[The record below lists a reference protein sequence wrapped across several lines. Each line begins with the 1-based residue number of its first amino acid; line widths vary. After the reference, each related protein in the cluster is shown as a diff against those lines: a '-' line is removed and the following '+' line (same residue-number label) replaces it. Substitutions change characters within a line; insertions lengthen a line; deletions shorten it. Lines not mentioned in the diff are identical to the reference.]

1 MFLFCFTKILNQ
13 AFYMTHTFDWG
24 FFTLLVALAHGAP
37 HRPSALKSKRAVNIN
52 LTYTMYTLVH
62 TYLLTLY
69 IFDDLQCNVRWL
81 IRLKNVIKIKGRT
94 QLVFSSRDPAINSET
109 PNPDFFFTK
118 YVVISLFLKLIR
130 LLSNIQIEFICF
142 THHSILVVQP
152 HIAFF
157 SHH

>member
-1 MFLFCFTKILNQ
+1 M
-13 AFYMTHTFDWG
+13 
-24 FFTLLVALAHGAP
+24 VALAYGAP

-81 IRLKNVIKIKGRT
+81 IRLKNVINIKGRT

-109 PNPDFFFTK
+109 PNPDFF
-118 YVVISLFLKLIR
+118 SLNTL
-130 LLSNIQIEFICF
+130 
-142 THHSILVVQP
+142 
-152 HIAFF
+152 
-157 SHH
+157 